1 MKANV
6 KCMSCILSSREKA
19 IQSLPDEE
27 LKSAC
32 MHEILGV
39 LYEYGQ
45 EKSSPYLAS
54 KINRVVGKYLPE
66 DKDYAFIKHKFNRI
80 MLEQEDTIEGE
91 LRSSEDPLYK
101 CISYVCAGNYIDFG
115 AMEVVREDIMQ
126 NILERA
132 KNERV
137 LKEVYESFLKD
148 LEQARTLTYLTDN
161 CGEIVLDKLFIKL
174 IKERYKNLKITVILR
189 GKDVINDATMEDAEE
204 VGLTGLVTCIG
215 NGSDMPGT
223 VLEEISEEA
232 REYILGADVIIS
244 KGQGNFESLAGCG
257 LHPYFLFL
265 CKCSLFTER
274 FGLERFSSVFMKE

>member
-1 MKANV
+1 MKADV
-6 KCMSCILSSREKA
+6 KCISCILSSNKA
-19 IQSLPDEE
+19 IQALQDEE
-27 LKSAC
+27 LKSVY

-45 EKSSPYLAS
+45 EQSVPFLVS
-54 KINRVVGKYLPE
+54 KIHKIKKKYLVE
-66 DKDYAFIKHKFNRI
+66 SKDYAALKHKFNRI
-80 MLEQEDTIEGE
+80 MLDKEKEIEAAVRGTEDVIY
-91 LRSSEDPLYK
+91 S

-115 AMEVVREDIMQ
+115 AMENVEEEVLQTILDRAKDEKVSREIYRSFRED
-126 NILERA
+126 LDR
-132 KNERV
+132 
-137 LKEVYESFLKD
+137 
-148 LEQARTLTYLTDN
+148 ARTLVYLTDN

-174 IKERYKNLKITVILR
+174 LKEWYENLQITVIVR

-204 VGLTGLVTCIG
+204 VGLTDLVTCIG
-215 NGSDMPGT
+215 NGSDAPGT

-232 REYILGADVIIS
+232 RRHILQADVIIS

-265 CKCSLFTER
+265 CKCDLFTER